1 MGSVGPTVFLATL
14 TAVAV
19 AAARFVFHAA
29 AQLIPPVARVVQRVR
44 RTGVELGIRMGLD
57 RPTGLAQAL
66 AGLALVTL
74 FVFTQVNRDVI
85 LAWTSSVNTAPIA
98 TFLPINESNRA
109 RIYYELFLDVAIPA
123 FIYGLYC
130 AVHVRRREGS
140 RDGTAALAVLVGVIA
155 IMVFMR
161 EWPYRTFHHRDF
173 ERVKF
178 SGERCYVNG
187 ESGDELLILCP
198 GGSPPRNHV
207 IRRDDPNLERLGI
220 IENVFR
226 GMTPAASDP

>member
-1 MGSVGPTVFLATL
+1 
-14 TAVAV
+14 
-19 AAARFVFHAA
+19 
-29 AQLIPPVARVVQRVR
+29 
-44 RTGVELGIRMGLD
+44 MGLD